1 MLPLLDRKALAAEAV
16 LPRSSFVLQRFVTPV
31 VAVYGPG
38 QCREG
43 RAVTVADSDTGTVL
57 HRDTEGFICK
67 PLICP
72 RT

>member
-1 MLPLLDRKALAAEAV
+1 MLPLLDRKALAADAG
-16 LPRSSFVLQRFVTPV
+16 LPRSSFVVQRFVTPV

-43 RAVTVADSDTGTVL
+43 RVVTDAESDTGTVL
-57 HRDTEGFICK
+57 AKATDDFICK
-67 PLICP
+67 PLTCP